1 MKTPRFVSDFRQ
13 RARLRAIDT
22 FLDNYK
28 IPSAEKNDTVA
39 LWAAPRLITNVGD
52 RALVQGSIAGIGA
65 EATVL
70 LTRDTGVIG
79 LEPNQEV
86 RLSPALASG
95 SAADF
100 KKAFAQLAT
109 EIASCKKFI
118 MIGADIMDGK
128 YSPEGAWRRWR
139 IATWMQKN
147 LGEAAVISMSWN
159 ESPHA
164 QALSAIKHSESAG
177 VTIFCRDEISQER
190 LAKENVT
197 TIFAADVSFIRT
209 DKIEPSSEIT
219 DWFQS
224 GKQNIIV
231 TVSDWVVND
240 QEMKR
245 LLIQKLTELD
255 STKFQI
261 LYVPMVTDGSSTDY
275 ESCVTLSKAT
285 GGKVLSSLPNPG
297 ELRWMAARS
306 IFGIS
311 ARMHCCLLG
320 FAAGMPSIG
329 IEYQGKFK
337 GTFQSFGH
345 LRFAISP
352 AKFSEEFSARFDEI
366 LLDHAKLR
374 NELEAQVSDISL
386 LAQKATN

>member
-13 RARLRAIDT
+13 RARLRAIDK

-28 IPSAEKNDTVA
+28 IPQTQKNGNVA
-39 LWAAPRLITNVGD
+39 LWAAPRLLTNVGD
-52 RALVQGSIAGIGA
+52 RALVQGAIAGIGA
-65 EATVL
+65 DSTVL
-70 LTRDTGVIG
+70 LTRDTGFIG
-79 LEPNQEV
+79 LTPNKEV
-86 RLSPALASG
+86 KLSPALASG
-95 SAADF
+95 SASDF
-100 KKAFAQLAT
+100 KTAFMQLAT
-109 EIASCKKFI
+109 DIASCKKFI

-139 IATWMQKN
+139 IAAWMQKN
-147 LGEAAVISMSWN
+147 LGDAAVISMSWN

-164 QALSAIKHSESAG
+164 QALSAIKHSDSVG

-190 LAKENVT
+190 LAKENVSSV
-197 TIFAADVSFIRT
+197 FAADVSFIRT

-219 DWFQS
+219 EWFKS

-240 QEMKR
+240 PEMKQ
-245 LLIQKLTELD
+245 LLIQKLTGLD
-255 STKFQI
+255 PTSFQI

-275 ESCVTLSKAT
+275 EACEMLSMAT

-297 ELRWMAARS
+297 ELRWIASRS

-320 FAAGMPSIG
+320 FAAGMPAIG

-337 GTFQSFGH
+337 GTFMTFGH

-352 AKFSEEFSARFDEI
+352 ANFVDEFSNRFDEI
-366 LLDHAKLR
+366 LVDHAKLR
-374 NELEAQVSDISL
+374 SELEAQVSDVSL
-386 LAQKATN
+386 LARKATS